1 MTKVQQDDR
10 SSPINDEEIEDDQHD
25 DAANVTQN
33 YLSFVDSSSDTE
45 LVPNNVALKSDY
57 HVSRNKKRL
66 KKHKGRFTMH
76 EIFRIN
82 ALLGSQATVQCLSV
96 GTQSALIC
104 KDVGIQCVL
113 LNDDI
118 ELNVSDTAVDLSSS
132 DDGDK
137 LVLCVSL
144 CCYYVLSD
152 SHVLSQMMTTH
163 TVTLSM

>member
-25 DAANVTQN
+25 GANVSQN

-76 EIFRIN
+76 EIFRLN
-82 ALLGSQATVQCLSV
+82 TLLGSQATVQCLSV

-118 ELNVSDTAVDLSSS
+118 ELNVSDTAVDLFSS
-132 DDGDK
+132 DDEDE
-137 LVLCVSL
+137 
-144 CCYYVLSD
+144 
-152 SHVLSQMMTTH
+152 
-163 TVTLSM
+163 